1 MNFNKSNKLLKKI
14 KNYRDIN
21 NENFKNVEQL
31 AKWLFIE
38 IHRQIFNDK
47 ILGKKEQINDK

>member
-31 AKWLFIE
+31 TKWLFIE
-38 IHRQIFNDK
+38 IRRQIFNEIISKKGGKDDK
-47 ILGKKEQINDK
+47 

>member
-21 NENFKNVEQL
+21 EENYKNVEQL

-38 IHRQIFNDK
+38 IHRQIINDK
-47 ILGKKEQINDK
+47 ILGRKGAD